1 MPTRTETIARSI
13 NKAVARA
20 SLDEVMS
27 RLKSLGSER
36 NRAGMQRYGINVDK
50 AFGVSVTKLRA
61 LAKEIGRNHELSLQ
75 LWSTR
80 IHEAWILAALV
91 GEPEKVT
98 PRQMD
103 AWVRDFDSWDVCD
116 TVCGSLFDKTPFA
129 YKKAAD
135 WSQKDKEFVKRA
147 GFALMAW
154 LAVHDKKAN
163 NKSYEK
169 FFLSIRRG
177 ATDERNFVKKA
188 VNWALRQIG
197 KRNRELNKK
206 AITLSKE
213 IQKINSK
220 SARWVAN
227 DALKELTSSKVQAR
241 LDGARMK

>member
-1 MPTRTETIARSI
+1 MPTRTETLAKSI

-20 SLDEVMS
+20 SLDEIIS

-61 LAKEIGRNHELSLQ
+61 LAKEIGRNHELSLL
-75 LWSTR
+75 LWGTG

-103 AWVRDFDSWDVCD
+103 SWVRDFDSWDVCD

-135 WSQKDKEFVKRA
+135 WSQKDEEFVKRA

-154 LAVHDKKAN
+154 LAVHDKEATDK
-163 NKSYEK
+163 KFEK
-169 FFLSIRRG
+169 FFPLIRRA
-177 ATDERNFVKKA
+177 ATDEGNFVKKA

-206 AITLSKE
+206 AITLAKE
-213 IQKINSK
+213 IQKINSN
-220 SARWVAN
+220 SARWIAN
-227 DALKELTSSKVQAR
+227 DALKELTSLKLQAK
-241 LDGARMK
+241 LDRVK